1 VHEVLVRLAPLLAA
15 LALLAG
21 PAAAA
26 DPDPRT
32 ARHALRGMLTMQG
45 DAGVFRACGDKG
57 REYLLVD
64 ASQGGEIAAAY
75 RDLAASPGAP
85 VFMEL
90 VGVVL
95 QSPPGVRPDRALQ
108 AERLA
113 RAERTGPGCRRVFG
127 RIEALALGAS
137 PAWQIEISPV
147 GVTFASLEERG
158 MLAFPPRGGDWPA
171 DGALHYEGRSP
182 AGTLFL
188 DLEPARCRDSST
200 GNLYPL
206 TARAVLNGT
215 EYRGC
220 AFRGRSAAPAGP
232 AASR

>member
-15 LALLAG
+15 LVMLAG
-21 PAAAA
+21 AAAAA

-32 ARHALRGMLTMQG
+32 ARHALRGTLAMHG
-45 DAGVFRACGDKG
+45 DAGVFRTCGEKG

-64 ASQGGEIAAAY
+64 ASSGGEIAAAY
-75 RDLAASPGAP
+75 RELAASPGAP

-95 QSPPGVRPDRALQ
+95 ESPPGVRPDRALQ

-113 RAERTGPGCRRVFG
+113 RAERTGPGCRRVVG

-137 PAWQIEISPV
+137 PAWQIEVSPA

-171 DGALHYEGRSP
+171 EGALRYEGRSP
-182 AGTLFL
+182 AGTLAL
-188 DLEPARCRDSST
+188 DLEPGRCRDPST

-206 TARAVLNGT
+206 SARAVLNGT

-220 AFRGRSAAPAGP
+220 AFRGRPPAPAAG
-232 AASR
+232 R